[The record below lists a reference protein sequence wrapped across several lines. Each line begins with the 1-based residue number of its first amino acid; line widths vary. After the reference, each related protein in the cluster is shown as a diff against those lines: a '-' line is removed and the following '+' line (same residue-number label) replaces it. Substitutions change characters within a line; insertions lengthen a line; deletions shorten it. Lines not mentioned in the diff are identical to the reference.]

1 VSHITPLHKD
11 PSTVK
16 ADRKSYML
24 EEQHAEID
32 QAEPGRSQW
41 VDCMDEERI
50 AHVSEELN
58 AMLMPANERAT
69 NWVSEK
75 FK

>member
-1 VSHITPLHKD
+1 
-11 PSTVK
+11 
-16 ADRKSYML
+16 ML

>member
-1 VSHITPLHKD
+1 VSHITYVWHLTDVWHV
-11 PSTVK
+11 T
-16 ADRKSYML
+16 RKSYML